1 MNKSEMETKIKNAV
15 TQLKPDDAYEK
26 ISREIEN
33 ISQERKVVSMKER
46 NISLRKISFAVVA
59 ACLVLAVGIFG
70 FSYYSNNIAVDSV
83 IDIDVNPSIEI
94 RANKADKVLEVVA
107 INNDGKD
114 ILDGMNLK
122 DAELK
127 VAVNALV
134 GSMVKKGYFSELDS
148 AILVSVENK
157 DSAKAERIR
166 KEIVQNIDAQLEQ
179 NEVSAPIINQ
189 SVDPSHSDDADKFAA
204 EHKISYGKALFIL
217 NLVNKDESLDAAALA
232 KLNIYEIA
240 KLVKEKNIDIKDI
253 VNYEYDDSIFENIE
267 EQIEDSNEQKY
278 GDDDLYDDEDDRY
291 DDDRDDKYDDDRYD
305 DDRDD
310 KDDKYDDDY
319 VAPEEQEK
327 LISKDDAKKKAFSH
341 AGVKAA
347 DIREYEIELDR
358 ERSVIVY
365 EIEFKSGKY
374 EYSYEINAENGKV
387 VKSEKEFDD

>member
-59 ACLVLAVGIFG
+59 ACLVLAIGIFG

-278 GDDDLYDDEDDRY
+278 GDDDLYDDDRY
-291 DDDRDDKYDDDRYD
+291 DDDSDDKYDDDRYD

-327 LISKDDAKKKAFSH
+327 LISKDDAKKKALSH